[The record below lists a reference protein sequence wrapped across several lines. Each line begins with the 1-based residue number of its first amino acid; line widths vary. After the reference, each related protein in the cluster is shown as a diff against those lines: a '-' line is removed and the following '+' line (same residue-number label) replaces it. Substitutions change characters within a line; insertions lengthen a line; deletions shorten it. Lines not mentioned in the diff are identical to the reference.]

1 MDEKVTK
8 PYPVPDEDKELI
20 RSFNAGSK
28 RAFDSLVLK
37 YKDRVFNLCCRFLG
51 DLEEADDSAQE
62 TFIKVYRSLKKF
74 RFESTFS
81 TWLYRIAVNTCK
93 NKLSSLKY
101 RRNRKMVRLDNGREG
116 ERRTNT
122 LIDESG
128 SPEKKLEKKEREILI
143 QQAIDSLP
151 EDFKSVVVLRDVEG
165 LSYEMT
171 ARITGYNIGTVKSKL
186 SRARERLRKKLGESI
201 SEHL

>member
-128 SPEKKLEKKEREILI
+128 SPEKYLEKKEREILI